1 MIISHE
7 ITSPSKCGGVI
18 NVSTITPKNI
28 MLGFRMLA
36 FKLWRGR
43 VHPKTFESFLL
54 SPKILFENI
63 FELTHISKTE
73 PKSCLKFFQINI
85 KKLDQI

>member
-18 NVSTITPKNI
+18 NASMITPKII

-36 FKLWRGR
+36 FNVWKGR
-43 VHPKTFESFLL
+43 VLSKLLKVFFSF
-54 SPKILFENI
+54 PKILFENI

-73 PKSCLKFFQINI
+73 PKSGLKIFQINLKI
-85 KKLDQI
+85 N

>member
-36 FKLWRGR
+36 FNVWKGR
-43 VHPKTFESFLL
+43 VLSKLLKVFFSF
-54 SPKILFENI
+54 PKILFENI
-63 FELTHISKTE
+63 FVMLIIQGILE
-73 PKSCLKFFQINI
+73 PPESAVDRVLFQ
-85 KKLDQI
+85 